1 MLYYLNFVLFLVFS
15 AVFFFTPIETANSNQ
30 VFLTVS
36 TFLFSIFAGFF
47 ISRQGNR
54 YSIIRGQIA
63 SLDGEFSNIYRNFQH
78 FGKTIQEKAKTIIK
92 HDYDVIVKK
101 HDWKYT
107 FAQKTKV
114 VTSLHQLI
122 EDSTNGKEINEV
134 QKQAI
139 ERIMTSLGKLQIV
152 RKMMIILTR
161 ESIPKFQW
169 LLLVLLAAIL
179 LITIIFIP
187 SHYNV
192 IAAVLKGAFAGA
204 IIFVFVLLKQL
215 NKLELFEKTVGE
227 ESAQDVLDIFSGKR

>member
-1 MLYYLNFVLFLVFS
+1 MLFYINFFLVL
-15 AVFFFTPIETANSNQ
+15 VFVTIFYYVPVDAGSTNQ

-54 YSIIRGQIA
+54 YSLIRSQIA
-63 SLDGEFSNIYRNFQH
+63 DLDGEFSNIYRNFQH
-78 FGKTIQEKAKTIIK
+78 FGKETQKKAKIIIK
-92 HDYDVIVKK
+92 HDYDVIVKN

-114 VTSLHQLI
+114 VTDLHSLI
-122 EDSTNGKEINEV
+122 NEVEKGKQMTEV

-139 ERIMTSLGKLQIV
+139 ERIMTSLGKLQVV

-169 LLLVLLAAIL
+169 VLLIALALIL
-179 LITIIFIP
+179 FTTIVFIP
-187 SHYNV
+187 SYNDLV
-192 IAAVLKGAFAGA
+192 GAVLKGAFAGA

-227 ESAQDVLDIFSGKR
+227 ESAKDVLDILAGRR